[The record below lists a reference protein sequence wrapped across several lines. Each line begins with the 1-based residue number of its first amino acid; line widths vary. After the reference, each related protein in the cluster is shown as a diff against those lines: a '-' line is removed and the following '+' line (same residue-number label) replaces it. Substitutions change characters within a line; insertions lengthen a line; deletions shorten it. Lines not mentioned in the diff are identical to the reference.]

1 MYSFN
6 LSRFLSSCYVCLK
19 VFPCFLQLL
28 KMQSK
33 GSLFSWRMVRR
44 ASTQWRKSFLL
55 LLRDFNDKLRVY
67 WQPKQ
72 NSYFWNQWLF
82 LWRTISF
89 QWDFVTFKEYIL
101 PAFHTHDFGCS
112 SKNKTEHAWKI
123 QGGDKITDTKFFKIS
138 HFRAPFCRLF
148 WLAVWYPTLSFQGG
162 QRKKQT

>member
-55 LLRDFNDKLRVY
+55 LLRDFNDKIKSLLANKPHFIPTFEINRFLVT
-67 WQPKQ
+67 
-72 NSYFWNQWLF
+72 NNQL
-82 LWRTISF
+82 
-89 QWDFVTFKEYIL
+89 QGDFVTFKEYIL

-112 SKNKTEHAWKI
+112 SKNKTEQALKI
-123 QGGDKITDTKFFKIS
+123 QGGDKITDSKFFKIS

-148 WLAVWYPTLSFQGG
+148 WLAV
-162 QRKKQT
+162 